1 MLCCAAN
8 VTALG
13 IENDRDVGIAVFE
26 MVDQFFELILGPLGG
41 EVGKLGLKGAHHIG
55 GGIGNLAAE
64 LKNTLGFA
72 VQGGRHA
79 FGVRVK
85 ANAQHAALRSPCR
98 LELLGKGV
106 LA

>member
-8 VTALG
+8 IAALS
-13 IENDRDVGIAVFE
+13 IQNHRNMWIAVFE
-26 MVDQFFELILGPLGG
+26 VANEFFQLVFGPLGG

-55 GGIGNLAAE
+55 GGIGNIAAE
-64 LKNTLGFA
+64 LKNARGFA
-72 VQGGRHA
+72 AYGNGYA
-79 FGVRVK
+79 FGIRVK

>member
-8 VTALG
+8 IAALS
-13 IENDRDVGIAVFE
+13 IQNHRNMWIAVFE

-55 GGIGNLAAE
+55 GGIGNIAAE

-72 VQGGRHA
+72 VQGGRYA

-85 ANAQHAALRSPCR
+85 PNAQHAALRSPCR

>member
-41 EVGKLGLKGAHHIG
+41 EVGKLGFKSAHHVG
-55 GGIGNLAAE
+55 SGVGNIAAE
-64 LKNTLGFA
+64 LKNA
-72 VQGGRHA
+72 QG
-79 FGVRVK
+79 
-85 ANAQHAALRSPCR
+85 LST
-98 LELLGKGV
+98 
-106 LA
+106 

>member
-1 MLCCAAN
+1 MLGCTAN
-8 VTALG
+8 ITPLG
-13 IENDRDVGIAVFE
+13 IQNHRKMRIAVFE
-26 MVDQFFELILGPLGG
+26 VVDEVFQLVFGPLGG
-41 EVGKLGLKGAHHIG
+41 KVSKLGFKGAHHIG
-55 GGIGNLAAE
+55 SSIRNLAAE
-64 LKNTLGFA
+64 LKNTHGFA
-72 VQGGRHA
+72 MQGGRHA